1 MLLSFLGVSFSFE
14 IASKDSATR
23 SRRFQFIRFQSP
35 LCQNMSFNPLFA
47 NFNLCFQM
55 CEKHYQKNKEDVDN
69 KHALQA
75 LPGFNNQLSDI
86 IDSLFSDLTSWTVF
100 FFRLDII
107 LFSGH
112 GKEYFYE
119 DDGTRTSL
127 CLALSSPD
135 LNVRIIFNFF
145 LLKSSF
151 SAQNLT
157 YM

>member
-47 NFNLCFQM
+47 KILVSTPSWQISIFVCRCVRNTTRRTRRMWTTNMLC
-55 CEKHYQKNKEDVDN
+55 K
-69 KHALQA
+69 
-75 LPGFNNQLSDI
+75 LPQV
-86 IDSLFSDLTSWTVF
+86 LTINCQTWH
-100 FFRLDII
+100 R

-112 GKEYFYE
+112 GEEYFYE
-119 DDGTRTSL
+119 DDGMWTSL
-127 CLALSSPD
+127 CMALSSPD
-135 LNVRIIFNFF
+135 LNVGIIFNFC
-145 LLKSSF
+145 LLKSSS